1 MPPFKPFPF
10 REVKRKLESL
20 GFSIIS
26 QKGSHI
32 KFIKYLPEGTIT
44 AIVPRHKEITPGL
57 VKSIIKQAM
66 IDYDTFDNA

>member
-1 MPPFKPFPF
+1 MPPFKPIPF
-10 REVKRKLESL
+10 REVKRKLETL
-20 GFSIIS
+20 GFSVVS

-32 KFIKYLPEGTIT
+32 KFVRYVPEGTIT

-66 IDYDTFDNA
+66 ISYDAFDNA